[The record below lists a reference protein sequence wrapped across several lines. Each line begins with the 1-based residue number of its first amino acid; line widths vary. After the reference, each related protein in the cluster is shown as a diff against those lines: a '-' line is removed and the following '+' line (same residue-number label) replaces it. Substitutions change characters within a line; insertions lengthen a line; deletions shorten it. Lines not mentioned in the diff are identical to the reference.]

1 MIYHFRTLKASTL
14 SWNVNFYIL
23 KVNAVED
30 DTWPP
35 NEIERILKALYFQ
48 SNSCDLDIETFLN
61 PLVKVIRNIYTGSYL
76 MRFIRDRPHVPIIQ
90 DLNSC
95 LNKFQGFKQVYYFTF
110 GCQAKNGSYDV
121 FKPHK

>member
-1 MIYHFRTLKASTL
+1 
-14 SWNVNFYIL
+14 
-23 KVNAVED
+23 
-30 DTWPP
+30 
-35 NEIERILKALYFQ
+35 
-48 SNSCDLDIETFLN
+48 
-61 PLVKVIRNIYTGSYL
+61 